1 MFEKKI
7 VANVIEKKEILP
19 KKEDTKPADIPPSD
33 NKVSNLKAMFEK
45 KQT

>member
-7 VANVIEKKEILP
+7 VSNVIEKKEPII
-19 KKEDTKPADIPPSD
+19 KKEDTKPADITPSD

-45 KQT
+45 KNT

>member
-7 VANVIEKKEILP
+7 VSNVIEKKEIII
-19 KKEDTKPADIPPSD
+19 KKEDTKPADIPPSEG
-33 NKVSNLKAMFEK
+33 KVSNLKAIFEK

>member
-7 VANVIEKKEILP
+7 VSNVNEKKETIQ
-19 KKEDTKPADIPPSD
+19 KKEDTKPADVPPSD

-45 KQT
+45 KQP

>member
-7 VANVIEKKEILP
+7 VANVIEKKEIFP

>member
-7 VANVIEKKEILP
+7 VTNVIEKKEIIH
-19 KKEDTKPADIPPSD
+19 KKEDTKPADIPASD

-45 KQT
+45 K